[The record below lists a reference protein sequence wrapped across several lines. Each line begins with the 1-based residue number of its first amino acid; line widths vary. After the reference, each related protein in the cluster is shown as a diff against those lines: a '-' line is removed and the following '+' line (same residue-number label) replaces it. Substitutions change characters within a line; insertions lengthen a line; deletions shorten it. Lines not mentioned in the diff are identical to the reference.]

1 MTELPEEIYSVQ
13 QVRELDLGAIDRL
26 DISGYELMCRA
37 GEAAFSVLESR
48 WPSTPALTI
57 FCGAGNNAGDGY
69 VLARLVAEAGQEARV
84 IAVTSPDQLSGAAE
98 TAWEAYRD
106 TGRTVETFSHEMSIG
121 DGVVVDALL
130 GTGLVRD
137 LSGVYLD
144 AVTSINAAD
153 LPVLSLDIPTGL
165 DADSGL
171 VMGAA
176 VHADVT
182 VSFVGLK
189 AGLFLGA
196 APDYCGQLVFAG
208 LEIPAEVY
216 ASHPPIL
223 KLLTTATLREALPP
237 RLPSAHKGSNGS
249 LLLVGGGPG
258 MPGAIRL
265 AAEAAL
271 RAGAGLVRVATH
283 SESAIPI
290 VAGRPEIICRSVNKP
305 IELEPLLEQSD
316 AVVLGPGLGTSGWG
330 EQLAERALD
339 SDLAVIVDAD
349 GLNWLAEHPR
359 QRNNWVLT
367 PHPGE
372 AARLA
377 GCSTAEI
384 QAGRL
389 AAAKGLADQFSATV
403 VLKGAGTIVATPN
416 DAQPSL
422 CDRGNAGMATAGM
435 GDVLA
440 GIIGAIAV
448 QSGDL
453 PLSARAG
460 VLLHA
465 LAGDASVTTGERGLI
480 ASDLMPHIRR
490 LANPA

>member
-1 MTELPEEIYSVQ
+1 MIELPEEIYSVQ

-37 GEAAFSVLESR
+37 GEAAFDVLENR
-48 WPSTPALTI
+48 WPSAQALTI

-69 VLARLVAEAGQEARV
+69 VLARLAAEAGREVRV
-84 IAVTSPDQLSGAAE
+84 IAVTPPDQLSGEAA
-98 TAWEAYRD
+98 TAWAAYREA
-106 TGRTVETFSHEMSIG
+106 GRTIETFSREISISE
-121 DGVVVDALL
+121 GVVVDALL

-137 LSGVYLD
+137 LSGDYLD
-144 AVTSINAAD
+144 AVASVNAANVS
-153 LPVLSLDIPTGL
+153 VLSLDIPTGL

-176 VHADVT
+176 VRAEVT

-189 AGLFLGA
+189 AGQFLGS
-196 APDYCGQLVFAG
+196 APDYCGELVFAG
-208 LEIPAEVY
+208 LGIPDEVY
-216 ASHPPIL
+216 AAHAPVL
-223 KLLTTATLREALPP
+223 KLLTSATLREALPP

-271 RAGAGLVRVATH
+271 RAGAGIVRVATH
-283 SESAIPI
+283 SESATA
-290 VAGRPEIICRSVNKP
+290 VVSGRPEIICRAVTEP
-305 IELEPLLEQSD
+305 QDLEPLLEQSE
-316 AVVLGPGLGTSGWG
+316 AVVLGPGLGTSSWG
-330 EQLAERALD
+330 QQLAERV
-339 SDLAVIVDAD
+339 LASELSVVVDAD

-359 QRNNWVLT
+359 QRGNWVLT

-372 AARLA
+372 AARLS
-377 GCSTAEI
+377 GCSVAEI
-384 QAGRL
+384 QSGRL
-389 AAAKGLADQFSATV
+389 EAARRLAEQYAAIV
-403 VLKGAGTIVATPN
+403 VLKGAGTIVATRD
-416 DAQPSL
+416 DAPPSV

-440 GIIGAIAV
+440 GVIGAIAV
-448 QSGDL
+448 QTGNLS
-453 PLSARAG
+453 LSARAG

-465 LAGDASVTTGERGLI
+465 LAGDACVTLGERGLI

>member
-1 MTELPEEIYSVQ
+1 MIELPEEIYSVQ

-26 DISGYELMCRA
+26 GITGYELMCRA
-37 GEAAFSVLESR
+37 GEAAYNVLESH

-69 VLARLVAEAGQEARV
+69 VLARVAAEAGRAVRV

-98 TAWEAYRD
+98 TAWAAYRD
-106 TGRTVETFSHEMSIG
+106 TGRTVEAFSKEASIG

-137 LSGVYLD
+137 LSGLYLD
-144 AVTSINAAD
+144 AVTCVNAANR
-153 LPVLSLDIPTGL
+153 PVLSLDIPTGL

-171 VMGAA
+171 VTGAA
-176 VHADVT
+176 VRADVT

-189 AGLFLGA
+189 AGQFLGF
-196 APDYCGQLVFAG
+196 APDYCGELVFAG
-208 LEIPAEVY
+208 LEIPDEVY

-223 KLLTTATLREALPP
+223 KLLTSATLRQAFPP

-249 LLLVGGGPG
+249 VLLVGGGPG

-271 RAGAGLVRVATH
+271 RAGAGIVRVATH
-283 SESAIPI
+283 SDSATPI
-290 VAGRPEIICRSVNKP
+290 VAGRPEIICRAVNKP
-305 IELEPLLEQSD
+305 LELEPLLEQSD
-316 AVVLGPGLGTSGWG
+316 AVVLGPGLGTSVWG
-330 EQLAERALD
+330 QRLAERVLAC
-339 SDLAVIVDAD
+339 DLAVIVDAD
-349 GLNWLAEHPR
+349 GLNWLAEHPC
-359 QRNNWVLT
+359 QRDNWVLT

-377 GCSTAEI
+377 GCRTVEI

-389 AAAKGLADQFSATV
+389 EAAKGLAEQFSATV

-416 DAQPSL
+416 DAPPSL
-422 CDRGNAGMATAGM
+422 CNRGNAGMATAGM

-440 GIIGAIAV
+440 GVIGAIAV

-465 LAGDASVTTGERGLI
+465 LAGDAAVTPGERGLI
-480 ASDLMPHIRR
+480 AGDLMPHLRR
-490 LANPA
+490 LANPE